1 LDNQS
6 KKSSNNNNTSSDN
19 DDDEDE
25 EFVFLTDLIPGSN
38 TLREPDEDESEK
50 SSMQEEHE
58 QITINDNYEQGANL
72 ETLKEDSNDDC

>member
-1 LDNQS
+1 LDNHS

-38 TLREPDEDESEK
+38 TLREPEEDESE
-50 SSMQEEHE
+50 
-58 QITINDNYEQGANL
+58 
-72 ETLKEDSNDDC
+72 